1 MGGVGSDPHSA
12 RLQQC
17 CFAANH
23 GTLFQAFRSL
33 HPGNG
38 VSPDIKV
45 LQDVP
50 KKLKPRADSGG
61 EASIRGHLKAGGEE
75 QTDSQSYIPP
85 DQRTTRTASHTD
97 TSPCRRAALRIR
109 HSASPNVILARR
121 VTRASQLASFS
132 WMASTLGGVRRSSPA
147 FNYPQFLPPRE
158 AELLSFPAQCQLHR
172 SAGGSTGCVVSGP
185 PNAINSSL
193 APP

>member
-1 MGGVGSDPHSA
+1 MTCSFKPKAVCSVDDQDERCHRGKPLIGLINGGSASASEIVAGALQDHRRAIVVGSRSFGRGRFQTLISLGSNNAALRLTTERYFRPSGHSI
-12 RLQQC
+12 
-17 CFAANH
+17 
-23 GTLFQAFRSL
+23 QA
-33 HPGNG
+33 NG

-109 HSASPNVILARR
+109 HSASPNVILAPG
-121 VTRASQLASFS
+121 VTRA
-132 WMASTLGGVRRSSPA
+132 P
-147 FNYPQFLPPRE
+147 
-158 AELLSFPAQCQLHR
+158 
-172 SAGGSTGCVVSGP
+172 
-185 PNAINSSL
+185 
-193 APP
+193 